1 MNQFSLNK
9 SKSPVYFTDEC
20 RSGTSTKKLSS
31 TAGYYKWIVNGVTY
45 NMPCAA
51 GTKFS
56 LAQCDCIASPG
67 MYSKSSLSL
76 SITTHTH
83 TAFVVI
89 YLQVNLFVFKLHLP
103 YLHVEKMNEL
113 KSLSFPPFV

>member
-1 MNQFSLNK
+1 MNPFSLNE
-9 SKSPVYFTDEC
+9 SQSSVYFTDEC

-56 LAQCDCIASPG
+56 LAECNCIASAG

-76 SITTHTH
+76 SLSLYLSLSLALSLSITTH

-89 YLQVNLFVFKLHLP
+89 YLQVNLSVFKFTS
-103 YLHVEKMNEL
+103 
-113 KSLSFPPFV
+113 SLSSC